1 MSDSVHMT
9 VKQVVKESG
18 YDYGSLEFKKYVFE
32 HNIELLAKK
41 ISFKKEAR
49 QRKQI
54 EKFTLKNN

>member
-18 YDYGSLEFKKYVFE
+18 YDYGSAEFKAYVLE

-41 ISFKKEAR
+41 ISLKKEAR
-49 QRKQI
+49 RRKQ
-54 EKFTLKNN
+54 EENFTLKNR